1 MRIWKQIYNLVNV
14 KEKNNVLPELLC
26 QLNWLL
32 DDSTQLVIVAQLYVA
47 GQREIL
53 PQRMAFKST
62 K

>member
-1 MRIWKQIYNLVNV
+1 MYNLVDL
-14 KEKNNVLPELLC
+14 KEVNDCHSSLPELLG

-53 PQRMAFKST
+53 PQRMTFKST